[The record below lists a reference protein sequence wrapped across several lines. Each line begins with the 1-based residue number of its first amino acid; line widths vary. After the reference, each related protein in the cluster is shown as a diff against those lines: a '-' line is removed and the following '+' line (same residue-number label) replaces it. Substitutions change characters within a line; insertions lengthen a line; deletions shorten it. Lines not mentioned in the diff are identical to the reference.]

1 MSFKVI
7 ALFLLTIAL
16 GFVAGLV
23 PSDIVGG
30 ESYIDGLIPAKGAC
44 LGLIIGLLVFILGRL
59 LSVGFYGIGLRA
71 LLLASGIAFLGCYF
85 GNFVRD
91 GSETLQITTTQ
102 FLRLEASPRGM
113 AAFIDYM
120 GDNLKEIDLQD
131 DITKKQSGSFGP
143 VMTKILFL
151 VDLFLCVCFFFLV
164 VFFFFVNFSY
174 CRTCLRYKKKSGST
188 VLYFPQDNSDTFSVF
203 LGNVG
208 GLIQGGDYSK
218 TIAYLLEAKRGQDRV
233 FTPDFLKS
241 KELKKTAHF
250 KVSLT
255 ETRCPVCQEST
266 LKGDVQSQDS
276 AGNLSAMTQCNFSF
290 ISRPHENPMA
300 LSALAV

>member
-1 MSFKVI
+1 MNFKVI
-7 ALFLLTIAL
+7 VLFLLTIAL
-16 GFVAGLV
+16 GFAAGLV

-44 LGLIIGLLVFILGRL
+44 LGLMIGLLIFILGRI
-59 LSVGFYGIGLRA
+59 LSVGFYGKTLKA

-91 GSETLQITTTQ
+91 GSETLQITTAQ
-102 FLRLEASPRGM
+102 FLQLEACPRGL
-113 AAFIDYM
+113 AAFMDYM
-120 GDNLKEIDLQD
+120 GDDLKEIDLQD
-131 DITKKQSGSFGP
+131 DITKKPSSSFGP
-143 VMTKILFL
+143 VMTKILFI

-218 TIAYLLEAKRGQDRV
+218 TVAFLLDAKRGQDVV
-233 FTPDFLKS
+233 FTPDFVKS
-241 KELKKTAHF
+241 KEMKRTAHF
-250 KVSLT
+250 KVTLT

-276 AGNLSAMTQCNFSF
+276 AGNLSAITHLNFSLT
-290 ISRPHENPMA
+290 SKPHENPIA